1 MEGEPGEAS
10 FEGLMEAGHDVS
22 AVDDHFDPNTIT
34 HAMITPDGTTVPIT
48 LNPETGQFMTPDG
61 QAVQV
66 QMQSDETEYMDDS
79 ESVLPDPQ
87 DVEGVHTGMDHGH
100 ETSSFQVMSAADA
113 VVQQGP
119 PQAVMVKTEENYP
132 MQIDQSSVQVS
143 DGNIQVLS
151 SDGSMYFVSNDMV
164 EAPPQ
169 PTIQMMPTNTTTA
182 SGHTIV
188 DTQSLHHGG
197 KIRIVN
203 NDDVAAALQP
213 TRKIITINNQQ
224 YVVSQ
229 GGQGVTP
236 KATNSSHFEKP
247 KVVIR
252 PAIAP
257 KTEPKVQYVK
267 VMGSKPIQQYSNE
280 RKVVTI
286 RSGSSGMPILPK
298 DSGNILRLALP
309 TSSDNRIQKTQ
320 RIILPSQISE
330 SVKVV
335 EATGTSHLPLP
346 AHLAHLAQPRKVV
359 SMDQVTPKIEPSSIV
374 TTTIETP
381 RPAIEKMPDI
391 FESTG
396 VKPRKP
402 CNCTKSQCLK
412 LYCECFANG
421 EFCNNC
427 NCNNCFN
434 NLAHEEA
441 RQRSIKQCLERNANA
456 FRPKIG
462 KLNNEGDR
470 RHAKGC
476 NCKRSGCLK
485 NYCECYEAKIGCTKN
500 CRCIGCKNIE
510 VGSAMGTSRKPDPDQ
525 SLTISSKDSNNA
537 GGDTSSF
544 PRKNESSGSIK
555 ARINPLSS
563 VSGNSFKPVSG
574 VRQPFNFVTNE
585 VVEATCQCL
594 LAQAEQAESSGKEE
608 VEIEGLIIE
617 EFGRCLGQIIEMA
630 NKSLC

>member
-1 MEGEPGEAS
+1 
-10 FEGLMEAGHDVS
+10 VS
-22 AVDDHFDPNTIT
+22 TVEEHFDPNAIT

-66 QMQSDETEYMDDS
+66 QMQSDETEFMEDS
-79 ESVLPDPQ
+79 ESVLPDQ
-87 DVEGVHTGMDHGH
+87 EVDGVGMEHSH
-100 ETSSFQVMSAADA
+100 ETSSFQIMQAPVQ
-113 VVQQGP
+113 QQGP
-119 PQAVMVKTEENYP
+119 STVVVKTEENYP
-132 MQIDQSSVQVS
+132 MQIDQSSVVS

-151 SDGSMYFVSNDMV
+151 SDGSMYFVTSDMA
-164 EAPPQ
+164 EAQPQ
-169 PTIQMMPTNTTTA
+169 PTIQMMSTSEQTQSVP
-182 SGHTIV
+182 TIV
-188 DTQSLHHGG
+188 DTQSLHGG
-197 KIRIVN
+197 KFRIVN
-203 NDDVAAALQP
+203 SEDVAAALQP
-213 TRKIITINNQQ
+213 TRKIITINQQQ

-229 GGQGVTP
+229 GVTP
-236 KATNSSHFEKP
+236 KATSTSHFEKP

-257 KTEPKVQYVK
+257 KTEAKVQYVK
-267 VMGSKPIQQYSNE
+267 VMGSKPIQHQVNE

-286 RSGSSGMPILPK
+286 RTGSTGMPILPK
-298 DSGNILRLALP
+298 DSGNILKIALP
-309 TSSDNRIQKTQ
+309 TSDNRIQKTQ
-320 RIILPSQISE
+320 RIILPSE
-330 SVKVV
+330 AVKVV
-335 EATGTSHLPLP
+335 EATSGVAAHHLPLP
-346 AHLAHLAQPRKVV
+346 PHLAHLAQPRKVL
-359 SMDQVTPKIEPSSIV
+359 SMDQVTPKIEPSSVV

-462 KLNNEGDR
+462 KLNNDGER

-510 VGSAMGTSRKPDPDQ
+510 VVIGGSGKRPDPDQ
-525 SLTISSKDSNNA
+525 ALSIKDPETGSFSGPRKSESSSKM
-537 GGDTSSF
+537 
-544 PRKNESSGSIK
+544 
-555 ARINPLSS
+555 RINPLSS

-594 LAQAEQAESSGKEE
+594 LAQAEQAETTGKQE

-617 EFGRCLGQIIEMA
+617 EFGRCLSQIIEMA
-630 NKSLC
+630 NKSIC

>member
-1 MEGEPGEAS
+1 MDGEPGESS
-10 FEGLMEAGHDVS
+10 FDGLMETGHDVS
-22 AVDDHFDPNTIT
+22 TGEEHFDPNAIT

-66 QMQSDETEYMDDS
+66 QMQSDDTEFMEDS
-79 ESVLPDPQ
+79 ESVLPDQ
-87 DVEGVHTGMDHGH
+87 EVDGHEGMVHSH
-100 ETSSFQVMSAADA
+100 ETSSFQIMPAPVQQ
-113 VVQQGP
+113 QQGP
-119 PQAVMVKTEENYP
+119 STVVVKSEENYSP
-132 MQIDQSSVQVS
+132 MQIDQSSVVS

-151 SDGSMYFVSNDMV
+151 SDGSMYFVTSDMA

-169 PTIQMMPTNTTTA
+169 PTIQMMSTSEPPQNVVPPT
-182 SGHTIV
+182 II
-188 DTQSLHHGG
+188 DTQSLHSG

-203 NDDVAAALQP
+203 NEDVAAALQP
-213 TRKIITINNQQ
+213 TRKVININGQQ

-229 GGQGVTP
+229 GTSP
-236 KATNSSHFEKP
+236 KPTSTSHFEKP

-257 KTEPKVQYVK
+257 KTEAKVQYVK
-267 VMGSKPIQQYSNE
+267 VMGSKPIQQQVNE

-286 RSGSSGMPILPK
+286 RSGSTGMPILPK
-298 DSGNILRLALP
+298 AESGNILKIALP
-309 TSSDNRIQKTQ
+309 TSENRMQKTQ
-320 RIILPSQISE
+320 RMVLPSE
-330 SVKVV
+330 AVKVV
-335 EATGTSHLPLP
+335 DTTSSGTTLPLP
-346 AHLAHLAQPRKVV
+346 PHLAHLAQPRKVL
-359 SMDQVTPKIEPSSIV
+359 SMDQVTPKIEPSSVV

-381 RPAIEKMPDI
+381 RPTIEKMPDI

-462 KLNNEGDR
+462 KLNNDGER

-510 VGSAMGTSRKPDPDQ
+510 VAIGTGSGKKPDPDQ
-525 SLTISSKDSNNA
+525 ALAKQETEVGLLSRKSESSSSKM
-537 GGDTSSF
+537 
-544 PRKNESSGSIK
+544 
-555 ARINPLSS
+555 RINPLSS

-594 LAQAEQAESSGKEE
+594 LAQAEQAETTGKQE

-617 EFGRCLGQIIEMA
+617 EFGRCLSQIIEMA
-630 NKSLC
+630 NKSIC

>member
-1 MEGEPGEAS
+1 MDGEPGESS
-10 FEGLMEAGHDVS
+10 FEGLMETGHDVS
-22 AVDDHFDPNTIT
+22 TGEDQFDPNTIT

-66 QMQSDETEYMDDS
+66 QMQSDETEFMEDS
-79 ESVLPDPQ
+79 ESVLPDQ
-87 DVEGVHTGMDHGH
+87 EVDNVGMEQEH
-100 ETSSFQVMSAADA
+100 ETSSFQIMAAPA
-113 VVQQGP
+113 QQGP
-119 PQAVMVKTEENYP
+119 STVVQVKNEENHYP
-132 MQIDQSSVQVS
+132 MQIDQSSVVS
-143 DGNIQVLS
+143 DAGNIQVLS
-151 SDGSMYFVSNDMV
+151 SDGSMYFVTSDMT
-164 EAPPQ
+164 EAPQQ
-169 PTIQMMPTNTTTA
+169 PTIQMMSTSETA
-182 SGHTIV
+182 PPGPTIV
-188 DTQSLHHGG
+188 DTQSLHAG
-197 KIRIVN
+197 KFRIVN
-203 NDDVAAALQP
+203 NEDVAAALQP
-213 TRKIITINNQQ
+213 TRKIISINNQQ

-229 GGQGVTP
+229 GVAPKVAATTTP
-236 KATNSSHFEKP
+236 HFEKP

-267 VMGSKPIQQYSNE
+267 VMGSKPIQQHNTE

-298 DSGNILRLALP
+298 DSGNILKIALP
-309 TSSDNRIQKTQ
+309 TTDNRIQKTQ
-320 RIILPSQISE
+320 RIILPSE

-335 EATGTSHLPLP
+335 EATSGVSGHLPLP

-359 SMDQVTPKIEPSSIV
+359 TMDQVTPKIEPSSVV

-381 RPAIEKMPDI
+381 RPAMEKMPDI

-462 KLNNEGDR
+462 KLNNDGER

-510 VGSAMGTSRKPDPDQ
+510 VAIGPSQRKPDSDQ
-525 SLTISSKDSNNA
+525 ALSIKDN
-537 GGDTSSF
+537 DTGSYSGL
-544 PRKNESSGSIK
+544 PRKSEANK
-555 ARINPLSS
+555 ASRINPLSS
-563 VSGNSFKPVSG
+563 VTGNSFKPVSG

-594 LAQAEQAESSGKEE
+594 LAQAEQAESGGKQE

-617 EFGRCLGQIIEMA
+617 EFGRCLSQIIEMA
-630 NKSLC
+630 NKSIC

>member
-1 MEGEPGEAS
+1 MDGEPGES
-10 FEGLMEAGHDVS
+10 FEGLMETGHDVS
-22 AVDDHFDPNTIT
+22 TGEEHFDPNAIT

-66 QMQSDETEYMDDS
+66 QMQSDETEFMEDS
-79 ESVLPDPQ
+79 ESVLPDQ
-87 DVEGVHTGMDHGH
+87 EVDGVGMEHSH
-100 ETSSFQVMSAADA
+100 ETSSFQIMPAP
-113 VVQQGP
+113 VQQGP
-119 PQAVMVKTEENYP
+119 PTVMVKTEENYP
-132 MQIDQSSVQVS
+132 MQIDQSSVVS

-151 SDGSMYFVSNDMV
+151 SDGSMYFVTSDMA
-164 EAPPQ
+164 EASAQ
-169 PTIQMMPTNTTTA
+169 PTIQMMSTSEPPQ
-182 SGHTIV
+182 SVPTIV
-188 DTQSLHHGG
+188 DTQSLHGG

-203 NDDVAAALQP
+203 NEDVAAALQP
-213 TRKIITINNQQ
+213 SRKIITINQQQ

-229 GGQGVTP
+229 GVTP
-236 KATNSSHFEKP
+236 KATSTSHFEKP

-257 KTEPKVQYVK
+257 KTEAKVQYVK
-267 VMGSKPIQQYSNE
+267 VVGSKPIQQQVNE

-286 RSGSSGMPILPK
+286 RSGSTGMPILPK
-298 DSGNILRLALP
+298 DSGNILKIALP
-309 TSSDNRIQKTQ
+309 TSDSRIQKTQ
-320 RIILPSQISE
+320 RIVLPSE
-330 SVKVV
+330 SVKVI
-335 EATGTSHLPLP
+335 EATSGTTSHHLPLP
-346 AHLAHLAQPRKVV
+346 AHLAHLAQPRKVL
-359 SMDQVTPKIEPSSIV
+359 SMDQVTPKIEPSSVV

-381 RPAIEKMPDI
+381 RPVIEKMPDI

-462 KLNNEGDR
+462 KLQADGER

-510 VGSAMGTSRKPDPDQ
+510 VAIGGNGKKPDPDQ
-525 SLTISSKDSNNA
+525 ALVIKDPEAGSISGVRKSESSSKMS
-537 GGDTSSF
+537 
-544 PRKNESSGSIK
+544 
-555 ARINPLSS
+555 RINPLSS

-594 LAQAEQAESSGKEE
+594 LAQAEQAETTGKQE

-617 EFGRCLGQIIEMA
+617 EFGRCLSQIIEMA
-630 NKSLC
+630 NKSIC